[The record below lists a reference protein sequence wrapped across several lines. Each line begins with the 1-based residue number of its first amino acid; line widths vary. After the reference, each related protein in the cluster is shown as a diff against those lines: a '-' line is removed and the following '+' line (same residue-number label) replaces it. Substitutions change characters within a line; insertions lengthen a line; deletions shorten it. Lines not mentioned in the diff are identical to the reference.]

1 MTDMVLAISVMLLSF
16 VMVGQAWFFSRF
28 VNELKRL
35 LVVLYRWE
43 RTTKNE
49 SSDTKKEPLPPTKP
63 GSKNGL

>member
-1 MTDMVLAISVMLLSF
+1 MTDMVLAISVMFLSF

-43 RTTKNE
+43 RTTKSVPSE
-49 SSDTKKEPLPPTKP
+49 RTQAR
-63 GSKNGL
+63 G

>member
-49 SSDTKKEPLPPTKP
+49 SSDTKKEPERTQAR
-63 GSKNGL
+63 G